1 MVGLIVKKLADLF
14 TVYAGGKEVK
24 AHARGN
30 LKKDDESLY
39 VGDFVLLS
47 KTEQGEYVIESVRER
62 KNLLTRPPI
71 SNLDNLVIVITNV
84 PEPDL
89 FLVDKLIVKCFMQ
102 NIKPI
107 IVISKA
113 DILPDDF
120 TNQILQDYKNVV
132 KDIVITSSLNGQG
145 KEDLI
150 KLLKNKTSSLV
161 GQSAVGKS
169 SIINML
175 GGNAQVGDVG
185 KNLRGKNT
193 TRHSQINIFD
203 GNIRI
208 ADTSG
213 FSRFYINDINYK
225 NLMRFYPDFVR
236 YSDKCKYASCV
247 HINEKDNECFVKSA
261 VKSGK
266 ISINRYTR
274 YVEIYNELKKQ
285 WDRRYD

>member
-1 MVGLIVKKLADLF
+1 MKGLIIKKIADLF
-14 TVYAGGKEVK
+14 TVYYNGKEVD
-24 AHARGN
+24 ASARGN
-30 LKKDDESLY
+30 LKKNNSLIL
-39 VGDFVLLS
+39 VGDFVDFE
-47 KTEQGEYVIESVRER
+47 KIAGDDYVINSVYPR
-62 KNLLTRPPI
+62 KNQLIRPPV
-71 SNLDNLVIVITNV
+71 SNLDNLVIVITKT

-89 FLVDKLIVKCFMQ
+89 FLVDKLIVKCIEFGI
-102 NIKPI
+102 NPI
-107 IVISKA
+107 LVLSKA
-113 DILPDDF
+113 DILQDEWVKDLK
-120 TNQILQDYKNVV
+120 LQYCNVV
-132 KDIVITSSLNGQG
+132 KDIVVLSSVTMQG

-175 GGNAQVGDVG
+175 GGQAKVGDVG

-193 TRHSQINIFD
+193 TRHSQINIFND
-203 GNIRI
+203 NIRI

-213 FSRFYINDINYK
+213 FSRYFLDSIKYSS
-225 NLMRFYPDFVR
+225 LMRYYPDFLK
-236 YSDKCKYASCV
+236 YSDKCKYSSCV
-247 HINEKDNECFVKSA
+247 HIAEKDEECFVKRA

-274 YVEIYNELKKQ
+274 YVEIYKELKKQ

>member
-285 WDRRYD
+285 WDSRFD